1 MTIVLILLPV
11 KSKSVTDD
19 RLLFLNSVNDPLIVR
34 YFRESRLLFWNSISW
49 LPSKFKLVRLDKTL
63 NEKLSNLG
71 LLFKLRVLSKMNS
84 FSEKSVRVLLAKFK
98 ESNLLFLETAD

>member
-1 MTIVLILLPV
+1 MVLILLPV
-11 KSKSVTDD
+11 KSKNVIDD

-34 YFRESRLLFWNSISW
+34 YLRESRLLLWNSISW

-71 LLFKLRVLSKMNS
+71 LLFKLRVLSKTNS

-98 ESNLLFLETAD
+98 ESNLLSLETAD